1 MIKKWSKPTLH
12 SKNAIVQTIV
22 LLECNATMILL
33 FLFAEQLATVPPN
46 PLTETQ
52 AKELLIIYGCNEIE
66 TGKKTSWYKVLY
78 TALVHPFNILLAI
91 LATASG
97 IIEDFDT
104 MTIMLI
110 MVTLSSAIR
119 FHQEWK
125 SLKAAQSLLSMV
137 SKKVKVFRRRDET
150 SSVEEMEISTEHL
163 VPGDW
168 VKLEPGNLIPA
179 DLIIHTSKDL
189 YISQASLTGEAIP
202 VEKYPVRNPSINH
215 CWKTHTEILIDRNP
229 EQRMQHRKRKPKG
242 GFKDAMRN
250 IIGLQTGLET
260 NEMSRLEMKAD
271 LDRPDMCYMGTSV
284 ISGVATAIVY
294 ATGPR
299 TYFGIMADDLAT
311 RRPQNAFQLGVRR
324 ISWIFFLTMACLVPP
339 VFLLQGLLHSGWTD
353 ALLFSLSVAVGLTPE
368 MLPMIVNTTLA
379 KGAYQLAK
387 RKCIVKSLDAVVNLG
402 GMDILCTDKTGTLTQ
417 SVVTLV
423 KHINPLGINSDVPLH
438 MAYLNSYFQSVNSSP
453 MDTAVLLFY
462 DSFYFKKSVVSLS
475 VKFSDEQDVAGRFE
489 KIDEIP
495 FDFERR
501 RTSVIL
507 REKGKN
513 TNFLICKGAVDEMLD
528 CCTDIS
534 LDNSNNDLFI
544 PNEETVTELTADIRH
559 RLNLF
564 CEEQSSEGLRILA
577 VAYKKFSKFSGT
589 FDVSCENELV
599 FLGFLAFLDPPKESA
614 AKAIQDLMANNVKVK
629 VLTGDSSVVCQ
640 KICEEIRLPVEGV
653 VTSSDLEGLNDKD
666 LSDLAE
672 RATIFSK
679 LTPMQ
684 KADIVRG
691 LRRNGHIVG
700 FLGDGIND
708 SSALVD
714 ADVGISV
721 DSGTDIA
728 KESADIILLEKDLGV
743 VVDGVIFGRAT
754 YGNTL
759 KYIVMAV
766 SSNFGNVF
774 SMLVAS
780 SWLPFLPML
789 PIHVVIQNLLYDIS
803 QIAIP
808 WDHMDPEFLIVPHRW
823 SMKSVLRFMVWIGPW
838 SSVFDI
844 TTFLYMFYY
853 FGIQTPDDNV
863 TLFQTTWFT
872 VGLLTQTLIVHMIRT
887 PKIPFIQS
895 TASLPVVIMTVLIMS
910 IGIVV
915 PFIPPI
921 RSWLQMTLLE
931 PMVYPYVVG
940 ALLSYAIAAQLAKV
954 LYKKLFNE
962 WF

>member
-1 MIKKWSKPTLH
+1 
-12 SKNAIVQTIV
+12 
-22 LLECNATMILL
+22 
-33 FLFAEQLATVPPN
+33 
-46 PLTETQ
+46 
-52 AKELLIIYGCNEIE
+52 
-66 TGKKTSWYKVLY
+66 
-78 TALVHPFNILLAI
+78 
-91 LATASG
+91 
-97 IIEDFDT
+97 
-104 MTIMLI
+104 
-110 MVTLSSAIR
+110 
-119 FHQEWK
+119 
-125 SLKAAQSLLSMV
+125 MV
-137 SKKVKVFRRRDET
+137 SKKVKAIRRRDST
-150 SSVEEMEISTEHL
+150 NIVEEMEINTALL

-179 DLIIHTSKDL
+179 DLIIHSSKDL

-202 VEKYPVRNPSINH
+202 VEKYAVSKESIVRRPVDQSKP
-215 CWKTHTEILIDRNP
+215 HTEILIDANP
-229 EQRMQHRKRKPKG
+229 EQLVHQRRKKIRRT
-242 GFKDAMRN
+242 GFKDTMKN
-250 IIGLQTGLET
+250 IFGIQTGLDT
-260 NEMSRLEMKAD
+260 SAIDRMEMKAD

-299 TYFGIMADDLAT
+299 TYFGMMADDISK

-339 VFLLQGLLHSGWTD
+339 VFLLQGFLHSGWTD
-353 ALLFSLSVAVGLTPE
+353 ALLFALSVAVGLTPE

-402 GMDILCTDKTGTLTQ
+402 GMDVLCTDKTGTLTK
-417 SVVTLV
+417 SVVTLT
-423 KHINPLGINSDVPLH
+423 KHTNPLGIESELPLH
-438 MAYLNSYFQSVNSSP
+438 MAYLNSYFQAVNSSP

-475 VKFSDEQDVAGRFE
+475 ENIAEEQDAKGRFE

-501 RTSVIL
+501 KTSVIL
-507 REKGKN
+507 KEKGEDGKN
-513 TNFLICKGAVDEMLD
+513 ILICKGAVDEMLA
-528 CCTDIS
+528 CCTQVS
-534 LDNSNNDLFI
+534 TDNFSDDYFI
-544 PNEETVTELTADIRH
+544 PSDYAVTELTSH
-559 RLNLF
+559 VYNRLKQF
-564 CEEQSSEGLRILA
+564 AEEQSRDGLRILA
-577 VAYKKFSKFSGT
+577 VAYKKFDKFPANIDS
-589 FDVSCENELV
+589 SCEYDLTFV
-599 FLGFLAFLDPPKESA
+599 GFLAFLDPPKESA
-614 AKAIQDLMANNVKVK
+614 ATAIRDLMINNVNIK

-640 KICEEIRLPVEGV
+640 KICEEIRLPVQRV
-653 VTSSDLEGLNDKD
+653 VTSSDLEGLTDVE

-672 RATIFSK
+672 RSTIFSK

-684 KADIVRG
+684 KADIVRA

-708 SSALVD
+708 STALVE

-743 VVDGVIFGRAT
+743 VVDGVIFGRST

-789 PIHVVIQNLLYDIS
+789 PIHVVVQNLLYDIS
-803 QIAIP
+803 QISIP
-808 WDHMDPEFLIVPHRW
+808 WDHMDAEFLIVPHRW
-823 SMKSVLRFMVWIGPW
+823 SMKSVLRFMVCIGPW

-853 FGIQTPDDNV
+853 FGIQTPNDNV
-863 TLFQTTWFT
+863 TLFQTAWFT

-895 TASLPVVIMTVLIMS
+895 NASLPVVLMTVVIMA
-910 IGIVV
+910 IGVV
-915 PFIPPI
+915 IPFVPVF
-921 RSWLQMTLLE
+921 RNWLQMTLLD
-931 PMVYPYVVG
+931 PMVYPYVAG
-940 ALLSYAIAAQLAKV
+940 ALLCYALVAQLAKV
-954 LYKKLFNE
+954 MYKWCFNE

>member
-1 MIKKWSKPTLH
+1 M
-12 SKNAIVQTIV
+12 
-22 LLECNATMILL
+22 
-33 FLFAEQLATVPPN
+33 
-46 PLTETQ
+46 
-52 AKELLIIYGCNEIE
+52 
-66 TGKKTSWYKVLY
+66 LY
-78 TALVHPFNILLAI
+78 AALVHPFNVLLAI

-97 IIEDFDT
+97 IIGDFDT
-104 MTIMLI
+104 MAIMLV
-110 MVTLSSAIR
+110 MVTLSSIIR
-119 FHQEWK
+119 FQQEWK
-125 SLKAAQSLLSMV
+125 SLRAAQSLLSMV
-137 SKKVKVFRRRDET
+137 SKKVKVLRIRDGT
-150 SSVEEMEISTEHL
+150 SCAEEMEINTEDL

-179 DLIIHTSKDL
+179 DLIIRMSKDL
-189 YISQASLTGEAIP
+189 YISQATLTGEAIP
-202 VEKYPVRNPSINH
+202 VEKYVVSSSDEQVLH
-215 CWKTHTEILIDRNP
+215 SKSHTEILIDKNISVEYLQQRN
-229 EQRMQHRKRKPKG
+229 RRKRRGGG
-242 GFKDAMRN
+242 GFKDTFRN
-250 IIGLQTGLET
+250 IMGLQTGLET
-260 NEMSRLEMKAD
+260 NEKNRLETKAD

-294 ATGPR
+294 TTGPR
-299 TYFGIMADDLAT
+299 TYFGIMADDLAI

-339 VFLLQGLLHSGWTD
+339 VFLLQGLLHSGWAD
-353 ALLFSLSVAVGLTPE
+353 AFLFALSVAVGLTPE

-402 GMDILCTDKTGTLTQ
+402 GMDVLCTDKTGTLTK
-417 SVVTLV
+417 SVVTLT
-423 KHINPLGINSDVPLH
+423 KHVNPIGIDSDIPLH
-438 MAYLNSYFQSVNSSP
+438 MAYLNSYFQSVSSNP

-462 DSFYFKKSVVSLS
+462 DSFYFQKSVVNLLS
-475 VKFSDEQDVAGRFE
+475 EVKFSDGQDIAGRFE

-507 REKGKN
+507 REKGQSNKN
-513 TNFLICKGAVDEMLD
+513 ILICKGAVEEMLN
-528 CCTDIS
+528 CCTEIYVGEE
-534 LDNSNNDLFI
+534 NSNNDLFI
-544 PNEETVTELTADIRH
+544 PNENDVSELTMDIRQ
-559 RLNLF
+559 RLKLY
-564 CEEQSSEGLRILA
+564 CEEQSSEGLRVLA
-577 VAYKKFSKFSGT
+577 VAYKKFNKFA
-589 FDVSCENELV
+589 DNLDASCEDNLTFV
-599 FLGFLAFLDPPKESA
+599 GFLAFLDPPKESA
-614 AKAIQDLMANNVKVK
+614 LAAIKDLMANNVKVK
-629 VLTGDSSVVCQ
+629 VLTGDSSVVCR
-640 KICEEIRLPVEGV
+640 KICEEIQLPIENI
-653 VTSSDLEGLNDKD
+653 VTSGDLDGLNDKE
-666 LSDLAE
+666 LSELAE
-672 RATIFSK
+672 RSTIFSK

-691 LRRNGHIVG
+691 LRRSGHIVG

-721 DSGTDIA
+721 DSATDIA

-803 QIAIP
+803 QISIP
-808 WDHMDPEFLIVPHRW
+808 WDHMDSEFLIVPHRW

-844 TTFLYMFYY
+844 TTFLFMFYY
-853 FGIQTPDDNV
+853 FRIQTPEDDV

-910 IGIVV
+910 IGIAI
-915 PFIPPI
+915 PFIPAF
-921 RSWLQMTLLE
+921 RNWMQMTMLE
-931 PMVYPYVVG
+931 PMVYPYVLG

>member
-1 MIKKWSKPTLH
+1 MTLKH
-12 SKNAIVQTIV
+12 
-22 LLECNATMILL
+22 ILL
-33 FLFAEQLATVPPN
+33 FVIMAHLNLFFLIPEQRAPVPQN

-52 AKELLIIYGCNEIE
+52 VTEQRKIYGYNDIE
-66 TGKKTSWYKVLY
+66 TRKKTPWYKVLY
-78 TALVHPFNILLAI
+78 AALVHPFNILLAI

-104 MTIMLI
+104 MAIMLV
-110 MVTLSSAIR
+110 MVILSSIIR

-125 SLKAAQSLLSMV
+125 SLRAAQSLLSMV
-137 SKKVKVFRRRDET
+137 SKKVKVFRIRDET
-150 SSVEEMEISTEHL
+150 SSVEEMEINTEDL

-168 VKLEPGNLIPA
+168 VQLEPGNLIPA

-189 YISQASLTGEAIP
+189 YVSQASLTGEAIP
-202 VEKYPVRNPSINH
+202 VEKYAVSSLTEQVNH
-215 CWKTHTEILIDRNP
+215 LKSHTEILIDRNISA
-229 EQRMQHRKRKPKG
+229 EYRQRKMRKRKV
-242 GFKDAMRN
+242 GFKDTMRN
-250 IIGLQTGLET
+250 IFGLQTGLVTDEK
-260 NEMSRLEMKAD
+260 SRLEMKAD
-271 LDRPDMCYMGTSV
+271 LDRSDMCYMGTSV
-284 ISGVATAIVY
+284 ISGVATTMVY
-294 ATGPR
+294 ATGIH
-299 TYFGIMADDLAT
+299 TYFGIMADGLAAQ
-311 RRPQNAFQLGVRR
+311 RPQNAFQLGVRR

-339 VFLLQGLLHSGWTD
+339 VFLLQGLLHSEWTD
-353 ALLFSLSVAVGLTPE
+353 ALLFALSVAVGLTPE

-402 GMDILCTDKTGTLTQ
+402 GMDILCTDKTGTLTK
-417 SVVTLV
+417 SVVTLT
-423 KHINPLGINSDVPLH
+423 KHVNPLGINSDIPLH
-438 MAYLNSYFQSVNSSP
+438 MAYLNSYFQSVNSNP

-462 DSFYFKKSVVSLS
+462 DSFYFEKSVVSLS
-475 VKFSDEQDVAGRFE
+475 SKLKFPEEQDVAGRFK

-507 REKGKN
+507 AEKRKSNKN
-513 TNFLICKGAVDEMLD
+513 VLICKGAVEEMLN
-528 CCTDIS
+528 CCTQIYLGD
-534 LDNSNNDLFI
+534 DDSNNDLFI
-544 PNEETVTELTADIRH
+544 PNENDVFELTLDIRQ
-559 RLNLF
+559 RLKVF
-564 CEEQSSEGLRILA
+564 CEEQSSEGLRVLA
-577 VAYKKFSKFSGT
+577 VAYKKLNSFSEN
-589 FDVSCENELV
+589 FDASCENKMTFV
-599 FLGFLAFLDPPKESA
+599 GFLAFLDPPKESTS
-614 AKAIQDLMANNVKVK
+614 KAIKDLMANNVKVK
-629 VLTGDSSVVCQ
+629 VLTGDSSVVCR
-640 KICEEIRLPVEGV
+640 KICEEIQLPVENI
-653 VTSSDLEGLNDKD
+653 VTSNDLEGLNDKE

-672 RATIFSK
+672 RSTIFSK

-684 KADIVRG
+684 KADIVRS

-743 VVDGVIFGRAT
+743 VVDGVIFGRST

-803 QIAIP
+803 QISIP
-808 WDHMDPEFLIVPHRW
+808 WDHMDNEFLIIPHRW

-844 TTFLYMFYY
+844 TTFVFMFYY
-853 FGIQTPDDNV
+853 FGIQTPEDNV

-895 TASLPVVIMTVLIMS
+895 TASLPVVIMTILIMA
-910 IGIVV
+910 IGIAI
-915 PFIPPI
+915 PFIPTL
-921 RSWLQMTLLE
+921 RYWLQMTILE

>member
-1 MIKKWSKPTLH
+1 MNTNNRVAQHENFPQS
-12 SKNAIVQTIV
+12 
-22 LLECNATMILL
+22 
-33 FLFAEQLATVPPN
+33 
-46 PLTETQ
+46 PLSETQ
-52 AKELLIIYGCNEIE
+52 AKEYLTTYGYNEIE
-66 TGKKTSWYKVLY
+66 TGKKTPWYKVLY

-104 MTIMLI
+104 MAIMLV

-125 SLKAAQSLLSMV
+125 SLRAAQSLLSMV
-137 SKKVKVFRRRDET
+137 SKKVKVLRRRDST
-150 SSVEEMEISTEHL
+150 RNVEEMEIDTALL
-163 VPGDW
+163 VPSDW

-179 DLIIHTSKDL
+179 DLIIHSSKDL

-202 VEKYPVRNPSINH
+202 VEKYKREVVDRSSADDS
-215 CWKTHTEILIDRNP
+215 KSHTEILIDRNP
-229 EQRMQHRKRKPKG
+229 EQLVHQRRKKVRRT
-242 GFKDAMRN
+242 GFKDMVKN
-250 IIGLQTGLET
+250 IFGIQTGLE
-260 NEMSRLEMKAD
+260 SSDIDRLEMKAD

-284 ISGVATAIVY
+284 ISGMATAIVY

-299 TYFGIMADDLAT
+299 TYFGMMADDIAT

-339 VFLLQGLLHSGWTD
+339 VFLLQGFLHSGWTD

-402 GMDILCTDKTGTLTQ
+402 GMDVLCTDKTGTLTK
-417 SVVTLV
+417 SVVTLTRHV
-423 KHINPLGINSDVPLH
+423 NPLGMESDLPLH
-438 MAYLNSYFQSVNSSP
+438 MAYLNSYFQAVNSSP

-462 DSFYFKKSVVSLS
+462 DSFYFQKSVVSLS
-475 VKFSDEQDVAGRFE
+475 VNVPADQNVTGRFE

-501 RTSVIL
+501 KTSVIL
-507 REKGKN
+507 KEKGEDSKN
-513 TNFLICKGAVDEMLD
+513 ILICKGAVDEMLS
-528 CCTDIS
+528 CCTQIS
-534 LDNSNNDLFI
+534 TDNLNEDYFI
-544 PNEETVTELTADIRH
+544 PNDYAITELTPALH
-559 RLNLF
+559 NRLKEF
-564 CEEQSSEGLRILA
+564 AEDQSREGLRILA
-577 VAYKKFSKFSGT
+577 VAYKKFDKFSGS
-589 FDVSCENELV
+589 FDASCENDLTFV
-599 FLGFLAFLDPPKESA
+599 GFLAFLDPPKESA
-614 AKAIQDLMANNVKVK
+614 AQAIRDLMVNNVKVK

-640 KICEEIRLPVEGV
+640 KICEEIRLPVQRV
-653 VTSSDLEGLNDKD
+653 VTSSDLDGLNDVE

-672 RATIFSK
+672 SSTIFSK

-684 KADIVRG
+684 KADIVRA

-708 SSALVD
+708 STALVE

-743 VVDGVIFGRAT
+743 VVDGVIFGRST

-789 PIHVVIQNLLYDIS
+789 PIHVVVQNLLYDIS
-803 QIAIP
+803 QISIP

-844 TTFLYMFYY
+844 TTFLYMYYY
-853 FGIQTPDDNV
+853 FGIQTPDNDV

-895 TASLPVVIMTVLIMS
+895 TASLPVILMTVIIMT
-910 IGIVV
+910 IGIAI
-915 PFIPPI
+915 PFIPVF
-921 RSWLQMTLLE
+921 RNWLQMVVLDS
-931 PMVYPYVVG
+931 MVYPYVAG

-954 LYKKLFNE
+954 IYKRLFNE

>member
-1 MIKKWSKPTLH
+1 M
-12 SKNAIVQTIV
+12 
-22 LLECNATMILL
+22 
-33 FLFAEQLATVPPN
+33 
-46 PLTETQ
+46 
-52 AKELLIIYGCNEIE
+52 
-66 TGKKTSWYKVLY
+66 
-78 TALVHPFNILLAI
+78 
-91 LATASG
+91 
-97 IIEDFDT
+97 
-104 MTIMLI
+104 
-110 MVTLSSAIR
+110 
-119 FHQEWK
+119 
-125 SLKAAQSLLSMV
+125 
-137 SKKVKVFRRRDET
+137 
-150 SSVEEMEISTEHL
+150 
-163 VPGDW
+163 
-168 VKLEPGNLIPA
+168 
-179 DLIIHTSKDL
+179 
-189 YISQASLTGEAIP
+189 
-202 VEKYPVRNPSINH
+202 
-215 CWKTHTEILIDRNP
+215 
-229 EQRMQHRKRKPKG
+229 
-242 GFKDAMRN
+242 
-250 IIGLQTGLET
+250 
-260 NEMSRLEMKAD
+260 
-271 LDRPDMCYMGTSV
+271 
-284 ISGVATAIVY
+284 
-294 ATGPR
+294 
-299 TYFGIMADDLAT
+299 
-311 RRPQNAFQLGVRR
+311 
-324 ISWIFFLTMACLVPP
+324 
-339 VFLLQGLLHSGWTD
+339 
-353 ALLFSLSVAVGLTPE
+353 
-368 MLPMIVNTTLA
+368 
-379 KGAYQLAK
+379 
-387 RKCIVKSLDAVVNLG
+387 VNLG
-402 GMDILCTDKTGTLTQ
+402 GMDILCTDKTGTLTK
-417 SVVTLV
+417 SVVTLT
-423 KHINPLGINSDVPLH
+423 KHVNPFGMNSDIPLH

-462 DSFYFKKSVVSLS
+462 DSFYFQKSVISLS
-475 VKFSDEQDVAGRFE
+475 VTFSDEKDVAGRFE
-489 KIDEIP
+489 KVDEIP

-513 TNFLICKGAVDEMLD
+513 KTNILICKGAVEEMLS
-528 CCTDIS
+528 CCTQIS
-534 LDNSNNDLFI
+534 VDNDDLSGGDLFI
-544 PNEETVTELTADIRH
+544 PNDKATSDLTAEVRH
-559 RLNLF
+559 RLSLF

-577 VAYKKFSKFSGT
+577 VAYKKFSKFSGD
-589 FDVSCENELV
+589 FDSSCENELI
-599 FLGFLAFLDPPKESA
+599 FAGFLAFLDPPKESA
-614 AKAIQDLMANNVKVK
+614 AKAITDLMANNVKVK

-640 KICEEIRLPVEGV
+640 KICEEIRLPVEGIA
-653 VTSSDLEGLNDKD
+653 TSSDLEGLDDKE
-666 LSDLAE
+666 LSELAE
-672 RATIFSK
+672 RTTIFSK

-684 KADIVRG
+684 KADIIRG

-803 QIAIP
+803 QISIP

-853 FGIQTPDDNV
+853 FGIQTPADNV

-895 TASLPVVIMTVLIMS
+895 TASLPVVIMTVLIMT
-910 IGIVV
+910 IGIVI
-915 PFIPPI
+915 PFITPI
-921 RSWLQMTLLE
+921 RNWLQMTVLE

-954 LYKKLFNE
+954 FYKMLFNE

>member
-1 MIKKWSKPTLH
+1 M
-12 SKNAIVQTIV
+12 
-22 LLECNATMILL
+22 
-33 FLFAEQLATVPPN
+33 
-46 PLTETQ
+46 
-52 AKELLIIYGCNEIE
+52 
-66 TGKKTSWYKVLY
+66 LY

-104 MTIMLI
+104 MTIMLV
-110 MVTLSSAIR
+110 MVILSSAIR

-125 SLKAAQSLLSMV
+125 SLRAAQSLLSMV
-137 SKKVKVFRRRDET
+137 SKKVKVLRRRDQT
-150 SSVEEMEISTEHL
+150 GSVEEMEINTGHL
-163 VPGDW
+163 VTGDW

-202 VEKYPVRNPSINH
+202 VEKYNVPSQPIEH
-215 CWKTHTEILIDRNP
+215 IGSDKLKTHTEIFVDRNLA
-229 EQRMQHRKRKPKG
+229 QRVQQRRKKRKD
-242 GFKDAMRN
+242 GFKN
-250 IIGLQTGLET
+250 TVKKLFGVQTGLET
-260 NEMSRLEMKAD
+260 SEINRLEMKAD

-402 GMDILCTDKTGTLTQ
+402 GMDVLCTDKTGTLTK
-417 SVVTLV
+417 SVVTLT
-423 KHINPLGINSDVPLH
+423 KHVNPLGINSDVPLH
-438 MAYLNSYFQSVNSSP
+438 MAYLNSYFQSVNTNP

-462 DSFYFKKSVVSLS
+462 DSFYFQKSVVSLS
-475 VKFSDEQDVAGRFE
+475 VEISDAQDIADRFE

-495 FDFERR
+495 FDFVRR
-501 RTSVIL
+501 KTSVIL
-507 REKGKN
+507 REKGKYN
-513 TNFLICKGAVDEMLD
+513 KNILICKGAVEEMLS
-528 CCTDIS
+528 CCTEIS
-534 LDNSNNDLFI
+534 LDRTNDDLFI
-544 PNEETVTELTADIRH
+544 PNEEAVSELTPNIRH
-559 RLNLF
+559 RLKSF

-577 VAYKKFSKFSGT
+577 VAYKKLFNSSENYDT
-589 FDVSCENELV
+589 SCEHDLIFV
-599 FLGFLAFLDPPKESA
+599 GFLAFLDPPKESA
-614 AKAIQDLMANNVKVK
+614 AKAIHDLMANNVKVK
-629 VLTGDSSVVCQ
+629 VLTGDSSVVCR
-640 KICEEIRLPVEGV
+640 KICEEIRLPVESV
-653 VTSSDLEGLNDKD
+653 VTSADLEGLNDSE

-672 RATIFSK
+672 RSTIFSK

-691 LRRNGHIVG
+691 LKRNGHIVG

-708 SSALVD
+708 SSALVE

-721 DSGTDIA
+721 DSGSDIA

-743 VVDGVIFGRAT
+743 IVDGVIFGRST

-803 QIAIP
+803 QISIP

-823 SMKSVLRFMVWIGPW
+823 SMKSVLRFMVWMGPW

-853 FGIQTPDDNV
+853 FGIQTPDDDF

-895 TASLPVVIMTVLIMS
+895 TASLPVLIMTVLIMT
-910 IGIVV
+910 IGIVI

-921 RSWLQMTLLE
+921 RIWLQMSLLDS
-931 PMVYPYVVG
+931 MVYPYVVA

>member
-1 MIKKWSKPTLH
+1 MNTDNH
-12 SKNAIVQTIV
+12 
-22 LLECNATMILL
+22 
-33 FLFAEQLATVPPN
+33 FAQ
-46 PLTETQ
+46 PLSPLSETQ
-52 AKELLIIYGCNEIE
+52 AKEHLNTYGYNEIE
-66 TGKKTSWYKVLY
+66 TGKKTPWYKVLY

-104 MTIMLI
+104 MAIMLV

-125 SLKAAQSLLSMV
+125 SLRAAQSLLSMV
-137 SKKVKVFRRRDET
+137 SKKVKVLRRRDGT
-150 SSVEEMEISTEHL
+150 GNVEEMEIDTALL

-179 DLIIHTSKDL
+179 DLIIHSSKDL

-202 VEKYPVRNPSINH
+202 VEKYVVSRESIDRSDQS
-215 CWKTHTEILIDRNP
+215 KSHTEILIDRNP
-229 EQRMQHRKRKPKG
+229 DQLVHQRRRKRVRRT
-242 GFKDAMRN
+242 GFKDMLKN
-250 IIGLQTGLET
+250 VFGIQTGLET
-260 NEMSRLEMKAD
+260 SDIDRMEMKAD
-271 LDRPDMCYMGTSV
+271 LDRADMCYMGTSV

-299 TYFGIMADDLAT
+299 TYFGMMAGDIAT

-339 VFLLQGLLHSGWTD
+339 VFLLQGFLHSGWTD

-402 GMDILCTDKTGTLTQ
+402 GMDVLCTDKTGTLTK
-417 SVVTLV
+417 SVVTLT
-423 KHINPLGINSDVPLH
+423 KHINPLGIESELPLH
-438 MAYLNSYFQSVNSSP
+438 MAYLNSFFQSVNSSP

-462 DSFYFKKSVVSLS
+462 DSFYFQKSVVSLS
-475 VKFSDEQDVAGRFE
+475 VNIADEQDVTGRFE

-501 RTSVIL
+501 KTSVVL
-507 REKGKN
+507 REKGESGKN
-513 TNFLICKGAVDEMLD
+513 ILICKGAVDEMLS
-528 CCTDIS
+528 CCTHVS
-534 LDNSNNDLFI
+534 TDNFSDDSFI
-544 PNEETVTELTADIRH
+544 PNDFAVAELTSHVHD
-559 RLNLF
+559 RLKQ
-564 CEEQSSEGLRILA
+564 CAEEQSREGLRILA
-577 VAYKKFSKFSGT
+577 VAYKKFDKLPST
-589 FDVSCENELV
+589 FDATCEYDLT
-599 FLGFLAFLDPPKESA
+599 FAGFLAFLDPPKESA
-614 AKAIQDLMANNVKVK
+614 ATAIRDLMINNVNVK

-640 KICEEIRLPVEGV
+640 KICEEIRLPVQRV
-653 VTSSDLEGLNDKD
+653 VTSSDLDGLNDVE

-672 RATIFSK
+672 RSTIFSK

-684 KADIVRG
+684 KADIVRA

-708 SSALVD
+708 STALVE

-743 VVDGVIFGRAT
+743 VVDGVIFGRST

-789 PIHVVIQNLLYDIS
+789 PIHVVVQNLLYDIS
-803 QIAIP
+803 QISIP

-823 SMKSVLRFMVWIGPW
+823 SMKSVLRFMVFIGPW

-853 FGIQTPDDNV
+853 FGIQTPDDDV
-863 TLFQTTWFT
+863 TLFQTAWFT

-895 TASLPVVIMTVLIMS
+895 NASVPVVLMTVIIMT
-910 IGIVV
+910 IGVV
-915 PFIPPI
+915 IPFVPVF
-921 RSWLQMTLLE
+921 RNWLQMTLLD
-931 PMVYPYVVG
+931 PMVYPYVAG
-940 ALLSYAIAAQLAKV
+940 ALLSYAIVAQLAKV
-954 LYKKLFNE
+954 FYKWLFNE

>member
-1 MIKKWSKPTLH
+1 MS
-12 SKNAIVQTIV
+12 
-22 LLECNATMILL
+22 
-33 FLFAEQLATVPPN
+33 
-46 PLTETQ
+46 ETQ
-52 AKELLIIYGCNEIE
+52 AKEQLNVYGCNEIE
-66 TGKKTSWYKVLY
+66 TGKKTPWYKVLY
-78 TALVHPFNILLAI
+78 TALVHPFNVLLAI

-104 MTIMLI
+104 MAIMLV

-125 SLKAAQSLLSMV
+125 SLRAAQSLLSMV
-137 SKKVKVFRRRDET
+137 SKKVKVFRRRDDT
-150 SSVEEMEISTEHL
+150 DNVEEMEINTENL

-179 DLIIHTSKDL
+179 DLIIQTSKDL

-202 VEKYPVRNPSINH
+202 VEKYSISSLSPERRRNDQN
-215 CWKTHTEILIDRNP
+215 KLHTEILIDRNP
-229 EQRMQHRKRKPKG
+229 EHRVQQRKKRKRRT
-242 GFKDAMRN
+242 GFKDTLKN
-250 IIGLQTGLET
+250 ILGLQTGLET
-260 NEMSRLEMKAD
+260 SEINRLEMKAD

-284 ISGVATAIVY
+284 ISGVATTIVFT
-294 ATGPR
+294 TGSR
-299 TYFGIMADDLAT
+299 TYFGMMADDLAT

-339 VFLLQGLLHSGWTD
+339 VFLLQGFLHGDGGWTD

-402 GMDILCTDKTGTLTQ
+402 GMDVLCTDKTGTLTK
-417 SVVTLV
+417 SVVTLT
-423 KHINPLGINSDVPLH
+423 KHVNPLGINSDVPLH
-438 MAYLNSYFQSVNSSP
+438 MAYLNSFFQSVNSSP

-462 DSFYFKKSVVSLS
+462 DSFYFQKSVVSLS
-475 VKFSDEQDVAGRFE
+475 VTLSDENDVTGRFE

-507 REKGKN
+507 KEKRKNGKN
-513 TNFLICKGAVDEMLD
+513 ILICKGAVDEMLS
-528 CCTDIS
+528 CCTEIS
-534 LDNSNNDLFI
+534 TDNLKNDLFI
-544 PNEETVTELTADIRH
+544 PDEGATSELTPSFRN
-559 RLNLF
+559 RLKLF
-564 CEEQSSEGLRILA
+564 CEEQSSEGLRLLA
-577 VAYKKFSKFSGT
+577 VAYKKFDELSGP
-589 FDVSCENELV
+589 FDVSCENELTFV
-599 FLGFLAFLDPPKESA
+599 GFLAFLDPPKESA
-614 AKAIQDLMANNVKVK
+614 AKAIRDLMANNVKVK

-640 KICEEIRLPVEGV
+640 KICEEIRLPIEGV
-653 VTSSDLEGLNDKD
+653 VTSSDLDGLNDTE
-666 LSDLAE
+666 LSHLAE

-743 VVDGVIFGRAT
+743 VVDGVIFGRST

-803 QIAIP
+803 QISIP

-895 TASLPVVIMTVLIMS
+895 TASLPVIVMTVIIMT
-910 IGIVV
+910 IGVV
-915 PFIPPI
+915 IPFVPLF
-921 RSWLQMTLLE
+921 RDWLQMTGLE

-940 ALLSYAIAAQLAKV
+940 ALLCYAIAAQLAKV
-954 LYKKLFNE
+954 IYKMLFNE

>member
-1 MIKKWSKPTLH
+1 M
-12 SKNAIVQTIV
+12 
-22 LLECNATMILL
+22 
-33 FLFAEQLATVPPN
+33 
-46 PLTETQ
+46 
-52 AKELLIIYGCNEIE
+52 
-66 TGKKTSWYKVLY
+66 LY
-78 TALVHPFNILLAI
+78 TALVHPFNVLLVI

-97 IIEDFDT
+97 IIEDLDT
-104 MTIMLI
+104 MTIMI
-110 MVTLSSAIR
+110 VMVVLSSAIR

-125 SLKAAQSLLSMV
+125 SLRAAQSLLSMV
-137 SKKVKVFRRRDET
+137 SKKVKVLRRRDDGD
-150 SSVEEMEISTEHL
+150 SIEEMEIHTSHL

-179 DLIIHTSKDL
+179 DLVIHSSKDL
-189 YISQASLTGEAIP
+189 YVSQASLTGEALP
-202 VEKYPVRNPSINH
+202 VEKYAIPNSSPDRNQF
-215 CWKTHTEILIDRNP
+215 KDGAGILIDTNP
-229 EQRMQHRKRKPKG
+229 EQRVKYRRKNKSRI
-242 GFKDAMRN
+242 GFKDTMRN
-250 IIGLQTGLET
+250 IFGLQTGLET
-260 NEMSRLEMKAD
+260 SELNRQEMKAD
-271 LDRPDMCYMGTSV
+271 LDRSDMCYMGTSV
-284 ISGVATAIVY
+284 ISGVATAVVY
-294 ATGPR
+294 ATGGQ

-339 VFLLQGLLHSGWTD
+339 VFLLQGYLHSGWTD

-402 GMDILCTDKTGTLTQ
+402 GMDVLCTDKTGTLTK
-417 SVVTLV
+417 SVVTLA
-423 KHINPLGINSDVPLH
+423 KHVNPSGMTSDVPLH
-438 MAYLNSYFQSVNSSP
+438 MAYLNSHFQAVNSSP

-462 DSFYFKKSVVSLS
+462 DSFYFQKSVISLTVSAS
-475 VKFSDEQDVAGRFE
+475 EEKEVARRFE
-489 KIDEIP
+489 KIDEVP

-507 REKGKN
+507 REKGDNLKGI
-513 TNFLICKGAVDEMLD
+513 LICKGAVDEMLS
-528 CCTDIS
+528 CCTNVS
-534 LDNSNNDLFI
+534 LDNLTDDLFI
-544 PNEETVTELTADIRH
+544 PDEEAIMKLTPDIEH
-559 RLNLF
+559 RLKLY
-564 CEEQSSEGLRILA
+564 CQEQSNEGLRILA
-577 VAYKKFSKFSGT
+577 VAYKKLENVHES
-589 FDVSCENELV
+589 FDTSCEQGLTFV
-599 FLGFLAFLDPPKESA
+599 GFLAFLDPPKESTA
-614 AKAIQDLMANNVKVK
+614 GAIKDLMINNVKVK

-640 KICEEIRLPVEGV
+640 KICEEIDLPVENV
-653 VTSSDLEGLNDKD
+653 VTSSDLDGLNDTE
-666 LSDLAE
+666 LSELAE
-672 RATIFSK
+672 RTTIFSK

-684 KADIVRG
+684 KADIVRA
-691 LRRNGHIVG
+691 LRRSGHIVG

-743 VVDGVIFGRAT
+743 VVDGVIFGRST

-823 SMKSVLRFMVWIGPW
+823 SMKSILRFMVWIGPW

-844 TTFLYMFYY
+844 TTFLYMYYY
-853 FGIQTPDDNV
+853 FGIQQPQDDV

-895 TASLPVVIMTVLIMS
+895 TASLPVIIMTLIIMTIGVVIPFIPFLRDWLLMTVLA
-910 IGIVV
+910 
-915 PFIPPI
+915 
-921 RSWLQMTLLE
+921 
-931 PMVYPYVVG
+931 PMVAPYVVA
-940 ALLSYAIAAQLAKV
+940 ALLSYALAAQIAKV
-954 LYKKLFNE
+954 IYKKLFNE